1 MCVRCGSKILEPY
14 VRNNLR
20 HRRRP
25 QLNEESFGSF
35 NLLPPRR
42 RMSGFL
48 L

>member
-1 MCVRCGSKILEPY
+1 MRQMRVQILEPC

-35 NLLPPRR
+35 NLLPRSENVR
-42 RMSGFL
+42 VL